1 MSEHIHQQLNE
12 QTRDALLAF
21 CLTHVSGHDSSLPT
35 APTDGKPVTDDE
47 LQAWW
52 LLDVQVSQAVPSSR
66 VASAIASL
74 QQYINAISLGLEPGY
89 DIKGM
94 SAAQHAT
101 WRDSLHAYSVWRT
114 VQQLRHFPAN
124 YLSPMLRSHKSDS
137 FEQLENDINQCRIE
151 PDSVLPAVQR
161 YLTRFEQIATLRT
174 LNGYID
180 GNKDNFA
187 NSTYCFVA
195 RSNVDNTYYW
205 RSLDMSRRSLP
216 AGASQGYKQDAP
228 EPGAW
233 SDWKKTPLPASEN
246 IPDHSIRPVYFNNR
260 LFVVWAQ
267 CMSPTTVSGSA
278 EYSWLEPEETEKDY
292 KSRLENYLKN
302 RFIQFRLYFIYLKYD
317 GTWSVPQLCSDE
329 YCVRQ
334 ELNKL
339 DEEAL

>member
-1 MSEHIHQQLNE
+1 MSEHIHKQLNE

-21 CLTHVSGHDSSLPT
+21 CLTHVSGHDSSLPDAT
-35 APTDGKPVTDDE
+35 ADGKPVTDDE
-47 LQAWW
+47 LHAWW

-101 WRDSLHAYSVWRT
+101 WRDNLHAYSVWRT

-124 YLSPMLRSHKSDS
+124 YLSPMLRSQKSDS
-137 FEQLENDINQCRIE
+137 FQQLENDINQCRIE

-187 NSTYCFVA
+187 NST
-195 RSNVDNTYYW
+195 
-205 RSLDMSRRSLP
+205 
-216 AGASQGYKQDAP
+216 
-228 EPGAW
+228 
-233 SDWKKTPLPASEN
+233 
-246 IPDHSIRPVYFNNR
+246 
-260 LFVVWAQ
+260 
-267 CMSPTTVSGSA
+267 
-278 EYSWLEPEETEKDY
+278 
-292 KSRLENYLKN
+292 
-302 RFIQFRLYFIYLKYD
+302 
-317 GTWSVPQLCSDE
+317 
-329 YCVRQ
+329 
-334 ELNKL
+334 
-339 DEEAL
+339 